1 MDKEHF
7 QVDNNTEWLH
17 TLIARPGALAS
28 FQVWLQARE
37 AACAEYALDG
47 PESDIP
53 KLKGKRDAF
62 REILAYVNNN
72 IVLVQRG
79 LNAATNGAL
88 SSNIRT

>member
-1 MDKEHF
+1 M
-7 QVDNNTEWLH
+7 DNNTEWLH
-17 TLIARPGALAS
+17 TLVARPGALAS

-72 IVLVQRG
+72 IMLVQRS
-79 LNAATNGAL
+79 LNSAPDATFPN
-88 SSNIRT
+88 NVRT